1 MATKAEKQSAIDCYV
16 TAQKEMGKALK
27 QSHNPFYKSHVKP
40 QGSAYAELS
49 NVLNACM
56 EAFNNN
62 GFMVTQPS
70 GRDEYGDYV
79 DTVVTHIT
87 DKSFTSRV
95 YLVIE
100 KQTMQ
105 GLGSAITY
113 ARRYGA
119 LQMAGIAPEDD
130 DGNEASKTPR
140 KDLPIP
146 TKEKTQSEG
155 DNF

>member
-16 TAQKEMGKALK
+16 KAQKEMGKALK
-27 QSHNPFYKSHVKP
+27 NATNPHYRS
-40 QGSAYAELS
+40 QYADLG
-49 NVLNACM
+49 NVLDACM

-70 GRDEYGDYV
+70 GRDEGGDYV

-95 YLVIE
+95 HLVIE

-140 KDLPIP
+140 KNLPIP

-155 DNF
+155 DF